1 MKKVLL
7 VTFSDNADH
16 QDTLFGMYEEMRK
29 RSDWDAYLLCIKTPK
44 VELQQ
49 SDHAWLVDCPERP
62 GVTKKTFNLPLLL
75 SIVHRIR
82 RERFDAIYFES
93 LHTWNLPI
101 MMMSGKA
108 KTYQVIHEVIP
119 HEGDSQVKMVDLMN
133 KAVVKFADTIV
144 LRNKTYIQDMIGRYG
159 ISADRVKYLEL
170 WRRYPAYTTP
180 VHNGRALFF
189 GRINPYKGA
198 DNLLEIVR
206 LCPDIEFD
214 VIGRVDSQMQ
224 DVVDQLAKEKNVK
237 LNNDY
242 VTDEEMREAFINCDW
257 VIVPYNS
264 ASQSGIIIDAYKYSR
279 PVIAFAVG
287 AIPEQVDDEKSGY
300 LDAVAVCGNT
310 VVGYTS
316 DPKVDISYL
325 AEQSQKIVRKNGYKV
340 DVKILKDLKP
350 YLERLDSMNEHK
362 ESLRNG
368 IKFTPDERYPDL
380 SREELIKHTILAI
393 CL

>member
-1 MKKVLL
+1 MKRVLL

-29 RSDWDAYLLCIKTPK
+29 QSEWDTYLLCIKTPK

-49 SDHAWLVDCPERP
+49 SDHTWLVDCPERP
-62 GVTKKTFNLPLLL
+62 GVTKKTFNFPLLL
-75 SIVHRIR
+75 SIIYRVR
-82 RERFDAIYFES
+82 REHFDAIYFES

-144 LRNKTYIQDMIGRYG
+144 LRNKTYIQDMIERYG

-170 WRRYPAYTTP
+170 WRRYPTYTTP
-180 VHNGRALFF
+180 VHSGRVLFF

-206 LCPDIEFD
+206 LCPNTQFD
-214 VIGRVDSQMQ
+214 VVGRVDSQMQ
-224 DVVDQLAKEKNVK
+224 GIVDQLAKEKNVK

-242 VTDEEMREAFINCDW
+242 VTDAEMREAFANCDW

-287 AIPEQVDDEKSGY
+287 AIPEQVDDGKSGY
-300 LDAVAVCGNT
+300 IVEAGDNKKFAEKLMEAVKLSNPEYDAMSRNAYEYGSKKYATSGAV
-310 VVGYTS
+310 
-316 DPKVDISYL
+316 
-325 AEQSQKIVRKNGYKV
+325 ERF
-340 DVKILKDLKP
+340 VKL
-350 YLERLDSMNEHK
+350 LEEK
-362 ESLRNG
+362 
-368 IKFTPDERYPDL
+368 
-380 SREELIKHTILAI
+380 
-393 CL
+393 

>member
-49 SDHAWLVDCPERP
+49 SDHTWLVDCPERP

-75 SIVHRIR
+75 SIIHRIR
-82 RERFDAIYFES
+82 REHFDTIYFES

-144 LRNKTYIQDMIGRYG
+144 LRNKTYIQDMINRYG
-159 ISADRVKYLEL
+159 ISAERVKYLEL

-180 VHNGRALFF
+180 VHSGRVLFF

-206 LCPDIEFD
+206 RCPNIQFD
-214 VIGRVDSQMQ
+214 VVGRVDSQMQ
-224 DVVDQLAKEKNVK
+224 GIVDQLAKEKNVK
-237 LNNDY
+237 LNDDY
-242 VTDEEMREAFINCDW
+242 VTDAEMREAFINCDW

-279 PVIAFAVG
+279 PVVAFAVG
-287 AIPEQVDDEKSGY
+287 AIPEQVDDGKSGY
-300 LDAVAVCGNT
+300 LVKAGDNQKFAAMLKEVMKLSTEQYDAMSRDAYQYGSKKYAT
-310 VVGYTS
+310 GG
-316 DPKVDISYL
+316 
-325 AEQSQKIVRKNGYKV
+325 A
-340 DVKILKDLKP
+340 
-350 YLERLDSMNEHK
+350 MN
-362 ESLRNG
+362 R
-368 IKFTPDERYPDL
+368 FM
-380 SREELIKHTILAI
+380 ELF
-393 CL
+393 

>member
-16 QDTLFGMYEEMRK
+16 QDTLFGMYEEMRN
-29 RSDWDAYLLCIKTPK
+29 RSDWDVYLLCIKTPK
-44 VELQQ
+44 VELRK
-49 SDHAWLVDCPERP
+49 SDHTWLVDSPERP
-62 GVTKKTFNLPLLL
+62 GVTKKTFNLPLLV
-75 SIVHRIR
+75 SIIHRIR
-82 RERFDAIYFES
+82 KEHFDAIYFES

-101 MMMSGKA
+101 MLMSGKA

-133 KAVVKFADTIV
+133 KAVVKVADTIV
-144 LRNKTYIQDMIGRYG
+144 LRNKTYIQDMINRYG
-159 ISADRVKYLEL
+159 IDAERVKYLEL

-206 LCPDIEFD
+206 LCPDIQFD
-214 VIGRVDSQMQ
+214 VIGRVDPQMRGI
-224 DVVDQLAKEKNVK
+224 VDQLAKEKNVK

-242 VTDEEMREAFINCDW
+242 VTDEKMREAFVNCDW

-287 AIPEQVDDEKSGY
+287 AIPEQVDDGESGY
-300 LDAVAVCGNT
+300 LVEAGDNQKFAAKLKEVMQLSVEQYDAMSRDAYQYGSKKYATSGAV
-310 VVGYTS
+310 
-316 DPKVDISYL
+316 
-325 AEQSQKIVRKNGYKV
+325 
-340 DVKILKDLKP
+340 
-350 YLERLDSMNEHK
+350 ERFVEL
-362 ESLRNG
+362 
-368 IKFTPDERYPDL
+368 L
-380 SREELIKHTILAI
+380 S
-393 CL
+393 C